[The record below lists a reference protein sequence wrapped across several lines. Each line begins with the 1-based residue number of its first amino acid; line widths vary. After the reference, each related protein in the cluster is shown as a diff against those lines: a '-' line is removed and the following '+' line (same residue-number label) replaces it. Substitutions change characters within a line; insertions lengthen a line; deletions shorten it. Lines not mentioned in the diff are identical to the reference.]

1 MNVRDVPLVVWV
13 VVAGVDVT
21 LYDVAPKPA
30 VHDKGMLVPV
40 TDPTT
45 KLDGAADVYAFPD
58 VTGDAYAPMEL
69 AVVIVNVY
77 TDAASSPV
85 NVYDVALVVWVVV
98 AGVDVIEYD
107 VAFVPA
113 VHESEMLGF
122 EVELVCVMDET
133 GPAGGADVYV
143 MVVLDAP

>member
-1 MNVRDVPLVVWV
+1 VSDVPLVVCV

-21 LYDVAPKPA
+21 LYDATPFPA
-30 VHDKGMLVPV
+30 VHDRGILVPE

-45 KLDGAADVYAFPD
+45 KMDGAADVYAFPD

-69 AVVIVNVY
+69 ADVIVNVY
-77 TDAASSPV
+77 TDAAPRPV

-113 VHESEMLGF
+113 AHEREMLGF
-122 EVELVCVMDET
+122 DVELVCEMDET
-133 GPAGGADVYV
+133 GPAGGADVYDTL
-143 MVVLDAP
+143 VLDAP

>member
-1 MNVRDVPLVVWV
+1 VNVSDVPFVVWV
-13 VVAGVDVT
+13 VVAGDDIT

-30 VHDKGMLVPV
+30 VHDRGMLVPE
-40 TDPTT
+40 TDPIT

-77 TDAASSPV
+77 SDAASRPV

-122 EVELVCVMDET
+122 DVELVCEMDET
-133 GPAGGADVYV
+133 GPAGGNDVYV
-143 MVVLDAP
+143 TFVLDAP